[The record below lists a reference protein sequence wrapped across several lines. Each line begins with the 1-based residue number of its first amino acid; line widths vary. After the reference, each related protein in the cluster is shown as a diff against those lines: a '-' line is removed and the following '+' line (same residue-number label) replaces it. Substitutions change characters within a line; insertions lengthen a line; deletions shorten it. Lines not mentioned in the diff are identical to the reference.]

1 MSPATLDPTPLIG
14 LPADRKLLGPHPFS
28 AVGEKYLRAAIDA
41 AGGLPL
47 IIPALS
53 PPLPAEP
60 ALRTYLTMLD
70 GLLLTGS
77 HSNLE
82 PHHYGQAPAPGE
94 DLRDTARDANAL
106 ALIPMALE
114 MGLPILAVCRGF
126 QEMNVA
132 LGGSLHQRLHAV
144 PGLREHRE
152 DPQAP
157 LDVQYGPAHPL
168 KLTPDGLL
176 ARLAGADTVDVNS
189 LHGQGIDRLAEGL
202 VVEAVAD
209 DGLVEAWRLESAEFV
224 LGLQWHPEWRATEN
238 PLSMAIFGA
247 FGDACRRYRARRL
260 DAASGHRQPGVTGAR

>member
-1 MSPATLDPTPLIG
+1 MPPAPPDPTPLIG

-41 AGGLPL
+41 SGGLPL

-60 ALRTYLTMLD
+60 ALRTYLDMVD

-82 PHHYGQAPAPGE
+82 PHHYGQTPAPGD

-114 MGLPILAVCRGF
+114 MGLPILAICRGF

-157 LDVQYGPAHPL
+157 LEVQYGPAHPL
-168 KLTPDGLL
+168 RLTPGGLL
-176 ARLAGADTVDVNS
+176 ARLAGADTVTVNS
-189 LHGQGIDRLAEGL
+189 LHGQGIDRLADGL
-202 VVEAVAD
+202 VVEAVAE
-209 DGLVEAWRLESAEFV
+209 DGLVEAWRLADAEFV
-224 LGLQWHPEWRATEN
+224 LGVQWHPEWRATGN
-238 PLSMAIFGA
+238 ALSMAIFGA
-247 FGDACRRYRARRL
+247 FGDACRRRRTR
-260 DAASGHRQPGVTGAR
+260 RQSIAG